1 MIICMAMRELA
12 IAKKA
17 AREAGR
23 LLLFYFGNL
32 KDIRFK
38 SGRRDPVSEADK
50 ASEALIARTLKA
62 AFPFYGFLGEEDT
75 AWQGEGGRWIV
86 DPLDGTVNYSHCF
99 PCFCVSIAY
108 ERDGEIVVGV
118 VHDPV
123 RRETFHAVKGKG
135 AFLNGKR
142 LNVSKT
148 PKLANSLIV
157 TGFPYDIDRHA
168 DKILGLF
175 NKMTIASQ
183 GMRRLGSAALDL
195 CYIAAGR
202 FDGYW
207 EFGLKPWDTAAGALI
222 VSEAGGRVTALDG
235 EPFHFMDSSEIL
247 VSNSKIHNE
256 MIKVMAK

>member
-1 MIICMAMRELA
+1 MTELI
-12 IAKKA
+12 IAKRA

-23 LLLFYFGNL
+23 LQLSYFGNL
-32 KDIRFK
+32 KDIQFK

-50 ASEALIARTLKA
+50 ASEALIAGIIKS
-62 AFPFYGFLGEEDT
+62 AFPTHGFLAEEKT
-75 AWQGEGGRWIV
+75 AWQGDGSSRWIV
-86 DPLDGTVNYSHCF
+86 DPLDGTVNYSHGF

-108 ERDGEIVVGV
+108 ERDGEVVVGV

-123 RRETFHAVKGKG
+123 RREMFHAVKGKG
-135 AFLNGKR
+135 AFLNGK
-142 LNVSKT
+142 NISVSMT

-168 DKILGLF
+168 DKILKLF
-175 NKMTIASQ
+175 NRMTIASQ

-222 VSEAGGRVTALDG
+222 VTEAGGKVTALDG
-235 EPFHFMDSSEIL
+235 GPFSFMDSSEIL
-247 VSNSKIHNE
+247 VSNGKIHGE
-256 MIKVMAK
+256 MAKKLAE

>member
-1 MIICMAMRELA
+1 MKELT
-12 IAKKA
+12 IAKQA

-23 LLLFYFGNL
+23 ILLSYFGNL
-32 KDIRFK
+32 KDIQFK

-50 ASEALIARTLKA
+50 ASEALIAGIIKDV
-62 AFPFYGFLGEEDT
+62 FPTHGFLAEEKT
-75 AWQGEGGRWIV
+75 AWDGDGGRWIV
-86 DPLDGTVNYSHCF
+86 DPLDGTVNYSHGF

-108 ERDGEIVVGV
+108 ERDGDVLVGV

-123 RRETFHAVKGKG
+123 RREMFYALKGKG
-135 AFLNGKR
+135 AFLNGKS

-157 TGFPYDIDRHA
+157 TGFPYDLDRRP
-168 DKILGLF
+168 DKILRLF
-175 NKMTIASQ
+175 NKMTTASQ

-207 EFGLKPWDTAAGALI
+207 EFGLKPWDTAAGTLI
-222 VSEAGGRVTALDG
+222 VTEAGGKVTSLSG
-235 EPFHFMDSSEIL
+235 GPFHFMDSSEIL

-256 MIKVMAK
+256 MQKTLGI